1 MIYNNH
7 NYRKEMI
14 NNDKNYKEEMAG
26 IETNSEIMLVY
37 LGSPLRHDLTDVV
50 IKRIIV
56 NRLVFDYLS
65 KKNTDTIYY
74 SPLLHSTS
82 SNLDDDYWVK
92 HGLLMLDHCN
102 SLLVL
107 QLPKWQ
113 DSKGLNLEIKQAE
126 KRNMEINYID
136 MDQIEIICNNNKFI
150 PFLKD
155 KS

>member
-1 MIYNNH
+1 M
-7 NYRKEMI
+7 
-14 NNDKNYKEEMAG
+14 
-26 IETNSEIMLVY
+26 
-37 LGSPLRHDLTDVV
+37 
-50 IKRIIV
+50 
-56 NRLVFDYLS
+56 
-65 KKNTDTIYY
+65 
-74 SPLLHSTS
+74 
-82 SNLDDDYWVK
+82 DDDYWVK
-92 HGLLMLDHCN
+92 HGLLMLDYCN

-136 MDQIEIICNNNKFI
+136 MDQLEIICNNNKFI

>member
-1 MIYNNH
+1 M
-7 NYRKEMI
+7 
-14 NNDKNYKEEMAG
+14 
-26 IETNSEIMLVY
+26 
-37 LGSPLRHDLTDVV
+37 TDVV

-74 SPLLHSTS
+74 SPLQHSTS

-92 HGLLMLDHCN
+92 HGLLMLDYCN

-136 MDQIEIICNNNKFI
+136 MDQLEIICNNNKFI

>member
-1 MIYNNH
+1 METQTTYNN
-7 NYRKEMI
+7 
-14 NNDKNYKEEMAG
+14 KNYKEEMAG
-26 IETNSEIMLVY
+26 IETNGEIMLVY

-74 SPLLHSTS
+74 SPLQHSTS
-82 SNLDDDYWVK
+82 SNLDDDFASTSTSK
-92 HGLLMLDHCN
+92 MAGL
-102 SLLVL
+102 
-107 QLPKWQ
+107 
-113 DSKGLNLEIKQAE
+113 AE

-136 MDQIEIICNNNKFI
+136 MDQLEIICNNNKFI